1 MQAVQSSLIGHY
13 SLSMSVSVA
22 FHYIILKDSCLLP
35 HKYVPLTSLGVTVIN
50 ALLRIGC
57 QVRCRGKSRLKW
69 MKWSGSRR
77 LNRSSCCLKDRG
89 MAAIHLWGF
98 KCFLRGS
105 CFSSCHCDRK
115 KHSRNISTIWPKG
128 REKSLLFWQDVCF
141 VKCCIVIQVH
151 RTVWINCRHPPENRH
166 SCWRCLQQG
175 TICACWDKTEGMSIP
190 PVGKY
195 SSDQSIGCSVSRLF
209 HHLLALSCSLWRVWT
224 LVCWLREILPHPW
237 KEHICL
243 CLTR

>member
-105 CFSSCHCDRK
+105 CFFFPSLWQEKTQQKYLNNLTKGARK
-115 KHSRNISTIWPKG
+115 ISPILT
-128 REKSLLFWQDVCF
+128 
-141 VKCCIVIQVH
+141 
-151 RTVWINCRHPPENRH
+151 
-166 SCWRCLQQG
+166 RCLLCQMLHSHTTSAQNC
-175 TICACWDKTEGMSIP
+175 INKLQASS
-190 PVGKY
+190 GK
-195 SSDQSIGCSVSRLF
+195 QTFLLEVPATG
-209 HHLLALSCSLWRVWT
+209 HHMCLLR
-224 LVCWLREILPHPW
+224 
-237 KEHICL
+237 
-243 CLTR
+243 

>member
-1 MQAVQSSLIGHY
+1 MPSWGLAVRLDVGVRAD
-13 SLSMSVSVA
+13 LSE
-22 FHYIILKDSCLLP
+22 
-35 HKYVPLTSLGVTVIN
+35 
-50 ALLRIGC
+50 
-57 QVRCRGKSRLKW
+57 
-69 MKWSGSRR
+69 WSGVAHVDSTGVLAVWRTGEWQPFICEV
-77 LNRSSCCLKDRG
+77 LNAFYADRV
-89 MAAIHLWGF
+89 F
-98 KCFLRGS
+98 FFR
-105 CFSSCHCDRK
+105 HCDRK
-115 KHSRNISTIWPKG
+115 THSRNITTIGPKG

-141 VKCCIVIQVH
+141 VKCCIVIQQVH
-151 RTVWINCRHPPENRH
+151 RTVSINCRHPPENRH

-195 SSDQSIGCSVSRLF
+195 SSDQSISCSVSRLF

>member
-1 MQAVQSSLIGHY
+1 MLFTRIVFFFFVIVTGKHTAEISQQLDQRGEKNLSY
-13 SLSMSVSVA
+13 S
-22 FHYIILKDSCLLP
+22 
-35 HKYVPLTSLGVTVIN
+35 
-50 ALLRIGC
+50 
-57 QVRCRGKSRLKW
+57 
-69 MKWSGSRR
+69 
-77 LNRSSCCLKDRG
+77 
-89 MAAIHLWGF
+89 
-98 KCFLRGS
+98 
-105 CFSSCHCDRK
+105 
-115 KHSRNISTIWPKG
+115 
-128 REKSLLFWQDVCF
+128 EKDVCF
-141 VKCCIVIQVH
+141 VKCCIVIQQVH
-151 RTVWINCRHPPENRH
+151 RTVSINCRHPPENRH

-195 SSDQSIGCSVSRLF
+195 SSDQSISCSVSRLF